1 MLLHDLRG
9 HIQRSSTNSF
19 VDLTFVFQLLRE
31 TKISDFKFESGF
43 GKIYVSQELFLFV
56 LVHMHELLGMIWK
69 MHHNVLKL

>member
-1 MLLHDLRG
+1 MLLHDLRS

-19 VDLTFVFQLLRE
+19 VDLAFVFQLLRE

-56 LVHMHELLGMIWK
+56 LVHMHELLSMIWE